1 MSLAVKRTNTLAYNW
16 SDKHKEY
23 MRNTQTC
30 SMNIAEGSIRSGKT
44 TDNIFCFAHDLK
56 RSKDKLH
63 LATAST
69 QPTAKIIIGDCDG
82 YGLEHIFRGQCR
94 WGKYKGNECLRIC
107 GKDTNY
113 KEKIVLFCGGAKA
126 DSYKKF
132 RGMSIGLWIATEINL
147 HHEETIREAQR
158 RQINADIKRFYWDL
172 NPESPNAEIYR
183 KFIDVYEEKSES
195 GQLKGGFNLITFN
208 IFDNINLS
216 KENLDE
222 EISKYE
228 VGSVYYKRDIL
239 GLRCAAEGIVFQ
251 DFAENT
257 EKYIIDR
264 KDVPKSFE
272 SVGIGYDLGGN
283 KSNFAL
289 VATGISRD
297 SQVTV
302 LRAVEIEPQDM
313 KLEDVEKAAIEFI
326 QGVEKDY
333 NCRAEYCY
341 IDDNYY
347 TTVNSLN
354 NWRYIFDS
362 AAHIKASMPLEDR
375 PLMMTKLMAQG
386 RFKLVKGECEPL
398 VEQLQNVVFDDK
410 AEKAIIQ
417 DNGEMN
423 IDCVDSLYY
432 SFADSYFWLTD

>member
-1 MSLAVKRTNTLAYNW
+1 MSKQML
-16 SDKHKEY
+16 SDKQKKFLKDDLHRINLLY
-23 MRNTQTC
+23 
-30 SMNIAEGSIRSGKT
+30 GSVRSGKT
-44 TDNIFCFAHDLK
+44 WISLLKWAIWIGQQAQDKQFLMVGKTITTLKRNCLVLLEELIGDNITYSISQKKAVIFGRTVWLEGANDERSESKIRGMTLMGVYVDELTQIPQDFYLMALSRLSEKGAVFLATTNPDHPKHYVKTEIIDNDLLDKQVIKFLLDDNIFLD
-56 RSKDKLH
+56 
-63 LATAST
+63 
-69 QPTAKIIIGDCDG
+69 
-82 YGLEHIFRGQCR
+82 
-94 WGKYKGNECLRIC
+94 
-107 GKDTNY
+107 
-113 KEKIVLFCGGAKA
+113 
-126 DSYKKF
+126 
-132 RGMSIGLWIATEINL
+132 
-147 HHEETIREAQR
+147 ET
-158 RQINADIKRFYWDL
+158 Y
-172 NPESPNAEIYR
+172 
-183 KFIDVYEEKSES
+183 
-195 GQLKGGFNLITFN
+195 
-208 IFDNINLS
+208 
-216 KENLDE
+216 KENLKKE
-222 EISKYE
+222 YT
-228 VGSVYYKRDIL
+228 GVYYSRFINGDFV
-239 GLRCAAEGIVFQ
+239 RAEGVVFR
-251 DFAENT
+251 DFADNT
-257 EKYIIDR
+257 EKYLIDK
-264 KDVPKSFE
+264 KDVPKSFK

>member
-1 MSLAVKRTNTLAYNW
+1 MFSKKQEDFLLDDLHRINLLY
-16 SDKHKEY
+16 
-23 MRNTQTC
+23 
-30 SMNIAEGSIRSGKT
+30 GSVRSGKT
-44 TDNIFCFAHDLK
+44 WISLLKWAIWIGQQAQDKQFLMVGKTITTLKRNCLVLLEELIGDNITYSISQKKAVIFGRTVWLEGANDERSESKIRGMTLMGVYVDELTQIPQDFYLMALSRLSEKGAVFLATTNPDHPKHYVKTEIIDNDLLDKQVIKFLLDDNIFLD
-56 RSKDKLH
+56 
-63 LATAST
+63 
-69 QPTAKIIIGDCDG
+69 
-82 YGLEHIFRGQCR
+82 
-94 WGKYKGNECLRIC
+94 
-107 GKDTNY
+107 
-113 KEKIVLFCGGAKA
+113 
-126 DSYKKF
+126 
-132 RGMSIGLWIATEINL
+132 
-147 HHEETIREAQR
+147 ET
-158 RQINADIKRFYWDL
+158 Y
-172 NPESPNAEIYR
+172 
-183 KFIDVYEEKSES
+183 
-195 GQLKGGFNLITFN
+195 
-208 IFDNINLS
+208 
-216 KENLDE
+216 KENLKKE
-222 EISKYE
+222 YT
-228 VGSVYYKRDIL
+228 GVYYSRFID
-239 GLRCAAEGIVFQ
+239 GNFVRAEGVVFL
-251 DFAENT
+251 DFADNT
-257 EKYIIDR
+257 EKYLIDK
-264 KDVPKSFE
+264 KDVPKSFK

>member
-1 MSLAVKRTNTLAYNW
+1 MTLLGCYIDELTQIPQDFYLMALSRLSEKGAVFLATTNPDHPKHYVKTEIIDN
-16 SDKHKEY
+16 DKLDK
-23 MRNTQTC
+23 QV
-30 SMNIAEGSIRSGKT
+30 IKFLLD
-44 TDNIFCFAHDLK
+44 DNIFLD
-56 RSKDKLH
+56 
-63 LATAST
+63 
-69 QPTAKIIIGDCDG
+69 
-82 YGLEHIFRGQCR
+82 
-94 WGKYKGNECLRIC
+94 
-107 GKDTNY
+107 
-113 KEKIVLFCGGAKA
+113 
-126 DSYKKF
+126 
-132 RGMSIGLWIATEINL
+132 
-147 HHEETIREAQR
+147 ET
-158 RQINADIKRFYWDL
+158 Y
-172 NPESPNAEIYR
+172 
-183 KFIDVYEEKSES
+183 
-195 GQLKGGFNLITFN
+195 
-208 IFDNINLS
+208 
-216 KENLDE
+216 KENLKKE
-222 EISKYE
+222 YT
-228 VGSVYYKRDIL
+228 GVYYSRFINGDFV
-239 GLRCAAEGIVFQ
+239 RAEGVVFR
-251 DFAENT
+251 DFADNVD
-257 EKYIIDR
+257 KYIIDK
-264 KDVPKSFE
+264 KDAPKSFK

-386 RFKLVKGECEPL
+386 RFKLVKDECEPL